1 MKPSAD
7 QKVRIA
13 AIDVRGSGNDGPG
26 IRSIVFFQGCD
37 RAVKCP
43 GCHNPSSH
51 AMDGGKLMCVGDVVA
66 RLEVSPLRR
75 VTISGGEPLA
85 QPEALEALLSLLK
98 KDGFDI
104 ALYTWRKSG
113 EVPKRIL
120 KHLDYLKTGEF
131 QVRLKTSTMPY
142 VGSSNQ
148 RFNKVA

>member
-1 MKPSAD
+1 
-7 QKVRIA
+7 
-13 AIDVRGSGNDGPG
+13 
-26 IRSIVFFQGCD
+26 
-37 RAVKCP
+37 
-43 GCHNPSSH
+43 
-51 AMDGGKLMCVGDVVA
+51 MCVGDVVA